1 MAMMASALPVV
12 LMSQRPRS
20 SSSWCG
26 RWRMASSSS
35 RASWSGYQAAPF
47 GETAATGLRV
57 EAWDSGAR
65 TVRVTVRAARLNCAS
80 TYL

>member
-20 SSSWCG
+20 SSLVR

-35 RASWSGYQAAPF
+35 RASWSGYQ
-47 GETAATGLRV
+47 
-57 EAWDSGAR
+57 SGA
-65 TVRVTVRAARLNCAS
+65 LGECGFD
-80 TYL
+80 